1 MDGWKVHIMNCFTFV
16 FVQLL
21 SVCHSKLV
29 VSEAEWKEM
38 NQSRTVDKILEQ
50 ADLIESVTEVA
61 DWCPWV
67 KVCTYKICMK
77 QRLIHI
83 FYDFSIQ

>member
-1 MDGWKVHIMNCFTFV
+1 MNCFTFV

-38 NQSRTVDKILEQ
+38 NQHRTVDKILDQ

-67 KVCTYKICMK
+67 KVHRKYVGNKDLFTCFMISA
-77 QRLIHI
+77 
-83 FYDFSIQ
+83 FSEYI